1 MDMNDF
7 KRIQQLA
14 GILTEDISKTTS
26 NSPSEQTWK
35 LWLKLSDEN
44 EIEDY
49 ELDTWN
55 HLQVQGFIKELQWI
69 ENNKDKYDDEELSNE
84 FSDYLDE
91 LYS

>member
-1 MDMNDF
+1 MNEF

-14 GILTEDISKTTS
+14 GILTENIPQTTS

-84 FSDYLDE
+84 FSDYLSE
-91 LYS
+91 LY

>member
-1 MDMNDF
+1 MCMNEF

-14 GILTEDISKTTS
+14 GILTENIPQTTS

-84 FSDYLDE
+84 FSDYLSE
-91 LYS
+91 LY

>member
-14 GILTEDISKTTS
+14 GILTEDISKITS

-49 ELDTWN
+49 EHDTWN

-69 ENNKDKYDDEELSNE
+69 ENNKDKYDDEELNNE
-84 FSDYLDE
+84 FSDYLSE
-91 LYS
+91 LY

>member
-1 MDMNDF
+1 MF
-7 KRIQQLA
+7 YLQLA
-14 GILTEDISKTTS
+14 GILTEDISKITS

-69 ENNKDKYDDEELSNE
+69 ENNKDKYDDEELNNE
-84 FSDYLDE
+84 FSDYLSE
-91 LYS
+91 LY